1 MIELFELMD
10 DAFADELGVDLETY
24 IDVIENKCT
33 LEEADFIIDQLFN
46 EGDIDAAKEMFNSK
60 LKNELNEDNQWC
72 YYSGMPSP
80 NAYIKN
86 NEQ

>member
-24 IDVIENKCT
+24 VDVIENRCT
-33 LEEADFIIDQLFN
+33 FEEADFIIDQLFN

-60 LKNELNEDNQWC
+60 LNKSE
-72 YYSGMPSP
+72 
-80 NAYIKN
+80 
-86 NEQ
+86 